1 MRIGVKGEGDTKW
14 QRQNVVR
21 NEVEKSPEMLAT

>member
-1 MRIGVKGEGDTKW
+1 MRIGVEGEGDTKW
-14 QRQNVVR
+14 QRQNVVC